1 MPKNYLPETIA
12 FVLLFLAI
20 ILAVPLFK
28 LSTDVYNFSETIH
41 HDFKK

>member
-12 FVLLFLAI
+12 AVIIILAL

-28 LSTDVYNFSETIH
+28 LSTDVYNFSETINY
-41 HDFKK
+41 DLKK